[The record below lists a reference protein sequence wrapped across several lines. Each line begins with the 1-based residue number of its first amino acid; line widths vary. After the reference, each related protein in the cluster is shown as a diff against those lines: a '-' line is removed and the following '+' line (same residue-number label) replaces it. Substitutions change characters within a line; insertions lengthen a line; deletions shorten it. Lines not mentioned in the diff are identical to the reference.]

1 MIKHGSWMTQVTKTF
16 GLLLALV
23 LLLVGAAPVVGQEAA
38 AQAGENPQA
47 TVLRPMTEEDEQA
60 LRGAQVR
67 RQEGLSF
74 SSSEAIQ
81 ESNRMDQRS
90 AAAVKTA
97 VRNLPKVGRNE
108 PCPCGSN
115 KKYKKCCGR

>member
-47 TVLRPMTEEDEQA
+47 AVPRPMTEEEITRSVWRLAWLMTRKGSKEPTSGKIDYRLLQGKVKYGNIVNLMPPA
-60 LRGAQVR
+60 PAQPR
-67 RQEGLSF
+67 ITPSQ
-74 SSSEAIQ
+74 
-81 ESNRMDQRS
+81 
-90 AAAVKTA
+90 
-97 VRNLPKVGRNE
+97 
-108 PCPCGSN
+108 
-115 KKYKKCCGR
+115 

>member
-47 TVLRPMTEEDEQA
+47 AVLRHMTEEAITRSVWRLAWLMTRKGSKGTTPGKINYRLLQSMVKYGNLANLMPPDP
-60 LRGAQVR
+60 AQPR
-67 RQEGLSF
+67 ITPSQ
-74 SSSEAIQ
+74 
-81 ESNRMDQRS
+81 
-90 AAAVKTA
+90 
-97 VRNLPKVGRNE
+97 
-108 PCPCGSN
+108 
-115 KKYKKCCGR
+115 